1 MLLSLAAPV
10 AILVLSGFV
19 LGPVSQ
25 TTEKS
30 QSEQSSDHHLLDCLT
45 VVVPPQKLTF
55 TALVAI
61 SGLICAFLLL
71 IHLCCTQQ
79 LPHKQKVG
87 DTVLFSRWRRT
98 CSVVRSCCVPSCKQA
113 SNQSHDTCLCRCA
126 VAAVQAVAPESKVL
140 TT

>member
-25 TTEKS
+25 TIEKS

-87 DTVLFSRWRRT
+87 DTVLFSNKYT
-98 CSVVRSCCVPSCKQA
+98 CNLGGTVS
-113 SNQSHDTCLCRCA
+113 L
-126 VAAVQAVAPESKVL
+126 
-140 TT
+140 